1 MTDPY
6 DTPLKVF
13 ILHPGVMSVEIPR
26 NSFVLSGAVTSLPAS
41 RKTKGSGDESRDDG
55 GDDSDASSPSQ
66 KRPNG
71 DMRSSKQRPSRQA
84 AKTRANGEK
93 CLHPTYLETSLL
105 LCDESVSYISPLFVS
120 QTLCPV

>member
-1 MTDPY
+1 
-6 DTPLKVF
+6 
-13 ILHPGVMSVEIPR
+13 MSVEIPGS
-26 NSFVLSGAVTSLPAS
+26 SFVLSGAVTSLPAS

-55 GDDSDASSPSQ
+55 GDDSDAPSQ

-93 CLHPTYLETSLL
+93 RLRPTRLETLLL